1 MRWVPEGPRSG
12 PSGVP
17 GAGRDTAAYTAG
29 MIAEQS
35 IRESLRAVIDP
46 EIRRSVVELDMVR
59 GVDVRG
65 DHVDVTI
72 ALTVAGC
79 PMKADLEGQVR
90 HHVGSVEGVASVG
103 VSFDVMSPQEKT
115 ALRERLQ
122 PAGNGN
128 EKKPISLGARTRV
141 VALASGK
148 GGVGKSTLSVN
159 LAAVLAAGGAEV
171 GVVDADI
178 HGYSIPRM
186 LGVSRRPVV
195 VDGMIVPPVAHGM
208 RVMSIGFFLDTEQAV
223 VWRGPMLHRAL
234 EQFLTDV
241 HWGELDYLVVD
252 MPPGTGDVA
261 ISLGQLLPEPDLL
274 VVTTPQPAAQ
284 RVAARTAD
292 VAEKTGMRVAGI
304 VENMSFVRCPCCG
317 EVSHPFGSGGG
328 RALAEELGVPLLA
341 EIPLDEPLRVAA
353 DGGTPLV
360 MSAPDA
366 DSAQAVAALAD
377 ALPGALR
384 PRSGAERI
392 SRRLGVLS

>member
-1 MRWVPEGPRSG
+1 
-12 PSGVP
+12 
-17 GAGRDTAAYTAG
+17 

-35 IRESLRAVIDP
+35 IREALRAVIDP
-46 EIRRSVVELDMVR
+46 EIRRSVVELEMVR
-59 GVDVRG
+59 GVEVSG

-79 PMKADLEGQVR
+79 PMKADLENQVR

-103 VSFDVMSPQEKT
+103 ISFDVMSAQEKT
-115 ALRERLQ
+115 ALRQRLQ
-122 PAGNGN
+122 PGGNGG
-128 EKKPISLGARTRV
+128 EQKSISLSSRTRV

-148 GGVGKSTLSVN
+148 GGVGKSTVSVN
-159 LAAVLAAGGAEV
+159 LAAALAAGGAEV

-178 HGYSIPRM
+178 YGYSIPRM

-195 VDGMIVPPVAHGM
+195 VEKMIIPPVAHGL
-208 RVMSIGFFLDTEQAV
+208 RVMSIGFFLDSEQAV

-241 HWGELDYLVVD
+241 HWGELDYLIVD

-261 ISLGQLLPEPDLL
+261 ISLGQLLPEPDLV

-284 RVAARTAD
+284 RVAARTAE
-292 VAEKTGMRVAGI
+292 VAEKTGMRVAGV
-304 VENMSFVRCPCCG
+304 VENMSFIRCTCCG
-317 EVSHPFGSGGG
+317 EVSHPFGMGGG
-328 RALAEELGVPLLA
+328 RALADELGVPLLA
-341 EIPLDEPLRVAA
+341 EIPLDEPLREAS

-360 MSAPDA
+360 LSAPDA
-366 DSAQAVAALAD
+366 ESAQAVSALAE

>member
-1 MRWVPEGPRSG
+1 
-12 PSGVP
+12 
-17 GAGRDTAAYTAG
+17 

-35 IRESLRAVIDP
+35 IREALRAVIDP
-46 EIRRSVVELDMVR
+46 EIRRDVVELDMVR

-90 HHVGSVEGVASVG
+90 RHVGAVDGVVSVG
-103 VSFDVMSPQEKT
+103 VAFDVMTPEERT
-115 ALRERLQ
+115 ALRQRLH
-122 PAGNGN
+122 PGGDNGG
-128 EKKPISLGARTRV
+128 EQKAISLSKRTRV

-159 LAAVLAAGGAEV
+159 LAAALAAGGAEV

-195 VDGMIVPPVAHGM
+195 VDKMIVPPVAHDL
-208 RVMSIGFFLDTEQAV
+208 RVMSIGFFLDSEQAV

-261 ISLGQLLPEPDLL
+261 ISLGQLLPEPDL
-274 VVTTPQPAAQ
+274 VIVTTPQPAAQ

-292 VAEKTGMRVAGI
+292 VAAKTGMRVAGV
-304 VENMSFVRCPCCG
+304 VENMSFMRCPCCG

-328 RALAEELGVPLLA
+328 RALADELGVPLLA
-341 EIPLDEPLRVAA
+341 EIPIDEPLREAA

-360 MSAPDA
+360 VSSPEAESAR
-366 DSAQAVAALAD
+366 AVAALAE

>member
-1 MRWVPEGPRSG
+1 
-12 PSGVP
+12 
-17 GAGRDTAAYTAG
+17 

-35 IRESLRAVIDP
+35 IREALRAVIDP
-46 EIRRSVVELDMVR
+46 EIRRNVVELDMVR
-59 GVDVRG
+59 RVDVRG

-90 HHVGSVEGVASVG
+90 QHVGAVDGVATVG
-103 VSFDVMSPQEKT
+103 VAFDVMTPQERT
-115 ALRERLQ
+115 ALRQRLQ
-122 PAGNGN
+122 PGGNGG
-128 EKKPISLGARTRV
+128 EQKSISLSQKTRV

-148 GGVGKSTLSVN
+148 GGVGKSTVSVN
-159 LAAVLAAGGAEV
+159 LAAALAADGAEV

-178 HGYSIPRM
+178 YGYSIPRM
-186 LGVSRRPVV
+186 LGVNRRPVV
-195 VDGMIVPPVAHGM
+195 VDKMIVPPVQHGL
-208 RVMSIGFFLDTEQAV
+208 RVMSIGFFLDSEQAV

-261 ISLGQLLPEPDLL
+261 ISLGQLLPEPDLI

-292 VAEKTGMRVAGI
+292 VAAKTGMRVAGV
-304 VENMSFVRCPCCG
+304 VENMSFVRCACCG

-328 RALAEELGVPLLA
+328 RALAEELGAPLLA
-341 EIPLDEPLRVAA
+341 EIPLDEPLREAA
-353 DGGTPLV
+353 DSGTPLV
-360 MSAPDA
+360 VSAPDA
-366 DSAQAVAALAD
+366 ESAQAVSALAD

>member
-1 MRWVPEGPRSG
+1 
-12 PSGVP
+12 
-17 GAGRDTAAYTAG
+17 

-35 IRESLRAVIDP
+35 IREALRAVIDP

-90 HHVGSVEGVASVG
+90 HHVGAVDGVSTVGVA
-103 VSFDVMSPQEKT
+103 FDVMSAQEKT
-115 ALRERLQ
+115 ALRQRLQ
-122 PAGNGN
+122 PDGNGA
-128 EKKPISLGARTRV
+128 EQKSISLSQRTRV

-159 LAAVLAAGGAEV
+159 LAAALAAGGAEV

-178 HGYSIPRM
+178 YGYSIPRM

-195 VDGMIVPPVAHGM
+195 VDKMIVPPVAHDL
-208 RVMSIGFFLDTEQAV
+208 RVMSIGFFLETEQAV

-241 HWGELDYLVVD
+241 HWGELDYLIVD

-261 ISLGQLLPEPDLL
+261 ISLGQLLPEPDLV

-292 VAEKTGMRVAGI
+292 VAAKTGMRIAGV

-317 EVSHPFGSGGG
+317 EISHPFGSGGG
-328 RALAEELGVPLLA
+328 RALAAELGTPLLA
-341 EIPLDEPLRVAA
+341 EIPLDEPLREAS

-360 MSAPDA
+360 VSAPEA
-366 DSAQAVAALAD
+366 ESARAIASLAE

-392 SRRLGVLS
+392 SQRLGVLS

>member
-1 MRWVPEGPRSG
+1 
-12 PSGVP
+12 
-17 GAGRDTAAYTAG
+17 

-35 IRESLRAVIDP
+35 IREALRAVIDP
-46 EIRRSVVELDMVR
+46 EIRRNVVELDMVR
-59 GVDVRG
+59 GVGVRG

-90 HHVGSVEGVASVG
+90 RHVGAVDGVASVG
-103 VSFDVMSPQEKT
+103 VAFDVMTPEERT
-115 ALRERLQ
+115 ALRQRLHPGGGDGGEQ
-122 PAGNGN
+122 KA
-128 EKKPISLGARTRV
+128 ISLSKRTRV

-159 LAAVLAAGGAEV
+159 LAAALAAGGAEV

-178 HGYSIPRM
+178 HGYSLPRM

-195 VDGMIVPPVAHGM
+195 VDKMIVPPVAHDL
-208 RVMSIGFFLDTEQAV
+208 RVMSIGFFLDSEQAV

-261 ISLGQLLPEPDLL
+261 ISLGQLLPEPDL
-274 VVTTPQPAAQ
+274 VIVTTPQPAAQ

-292 VAEKTGMRVAGI
+292 VAAKTGMRVAGV
-304 VENMSFVRCPCCG
+304 VENMSFIRCACCG

-341 EIPLDEPLRVAA
+341 EIPIDEPLREAA

-360 MSAPDA
+360 VSSPEAE
-366 DSAQAVAALAD
+366 SAQAVAALAE